1 MSRVIINKP
10 RIEKTEYL
18 LNNSTR
24 FTELNQPA
32 QLSPDDPLNRPQNT
46 VVDFFNDYNRLFFE
60 IPKFGQNSH
69 ESIILRSIDYIDFE
83 QENTVIEEL
92 QKEITELRRQ
102 LLDEQRKTNEVLQ
115 ALNSTQN
122 G

>member
-1 MSRVIINKP
+1 MSRVIINRP
-10 RIEKTEYL
+10 RIEKSEYL
-18 LNNSTR
+18 LNNNTS
-24 FTELNQPA
+24 FTELNQPT

-46 VVDFFNDYNRLFFE
+46 VTDFFNDYNRLFFE
-60 IPKFGQNSH
+60 IPKFGRNSH

-92 QKEITELRRQ
+92 QKEIAELRRQ

>member
-1 MSRVIINKP
+1 MSRVIINQP
-10 RIEKTEYL
+10 QIDRIQYL
-18 LNNSTR
+18 QNNNTR
-24 FTELNQPA
+24 FTELNQPVPIA
-32 QLSPDDPLNRPQNT
+32 PDDPLNRPQNT

-69 ESIILRSIDYIDFE
+69 ESLILRSIDYIDFE
-83 QENTVIEEL
+83 QENAVIEEL
-92 QKEITELRRQ
+92 QKEISELRRQ